1 MKKYLFIILFLMFS
15 INSYALNTEEFIK
28 STCSGFEKN
37 EYFYYGFD
45 CSWLEKNIYY
55 INDEKVTKEKYDI
68 EKNNYN
74 TKWPICEETKNSKI
88 NEFPKDISAKCIKG
102 KYWEYYYKWKIINYL
117 EWRNLL
123 IRLSIQS
130 YSNNTNSNTE
140 VQNQIKI
147 SEEKLQSYDSFINSI
162 KDGTWN
168 WINTYYV
175 KWWECTFWWSLIFN
189 WSWYKNLICSNWKV
203 ESLEYILDN
212 KTVSDDIYMHAIY
225 LKEKDAISK
234 EIEYYKT
241 QDSNWNIY
249 TDNKLNV
256 LDKQTT
262 SNKSKSQYFK
272 EYIQLKTNLKKLLN
286 DDKINLLDIK
296 LNNLKDKIKKE
307 DIKKQ
312 KNILEKLYNGLDK
325 ISSKYKDEKWK
336 ALIDY
341 IKSYF
346 EFQFLDL

>member
-88 NEFPKDISAKCIKG
+88 NEFPKDISVKCIKG

-175 KWWECTFWWSLIFN
+175 KWSDCNFWWSLIFN
-189 WSWYKNLICSNWKV
+189 WSWYKNLICSDRKIQ
-203 ESLEYILDN
+203 SLDYILDN
-212 KTVSDDIYMHAIY
+212 KNVSYDDYMHAMY
-225 LKEKDAISK
+225 LNEKDAISK

-241 QDSNWNIY
+241 QDSMWNTY
-249 TDNKLNV
+249 TDISDNSWV
-256 LDKQTT
+256 L
-262 SNKSKSQYFK
+262 NKSKNQYFK
-272 EYIQLKTNLKKLLN
+272 QYILVKTNLKNLLSAE
-286 DDKINLLDIK
+286 KINLLDAK
-296 LNNLKDKIKKE
+296 LNTLKEKIKKE

-312 KNILEKLYNGLDK
+312 KIIIEKLYNGLDK
-325 ISSKYKDEKWK
+325 IKNKYKDQKWQN
-336 ALIDY
+336 LIDY

-346 EFQFLDL
+346 EFQFFNL